1 MDFSFGNLLAIAIVL
16 IILIIYRQID
26 RNNRSLEKVKRFSDK
41 IKGELA
47 GTVEEKTAEMKNLA
61 IELQVNMKAGK
72 EILKRVREVEDGLQE
87 RAQGIDEIRKKIT
100 GYDHALEELVGM
112 TARVD
117 ENLKRIH
124 TESLFV
130 DKVGK
135 RITTA
140 SQRVQ
145 KIEQDVGRLEEK
157 FRQENQKGIQALRNE
172 ISRDTQQRVRGIAQ
186 TVAASESK
194 IKDFSVYVTRL
205 EARGEEMQSEI
216 LDSLQKSFERLE
228 LDAKAKHSGLLNQFV
243 TSLNKL
249 LGEADARGKALKKSY
264 SEALASFEKRLV
276 QTVKKGEALEGK
288 VFENLKALIANNTEE
303 IEGQLENM
311 HKQVDG
317 MTAFR
322 QQLDNQI
329 GSLMKDS
336 ERVKEES
343 LQSLAKAAEQMQVT
357 ALQSVEEKL
366 EGYARDIEYKFQKL
380 ETANL
385 DIEAMEKN
393 LQDLIQKTSSKVR
406 DEFALFSDTFTE
418 ERNSERERIQG
429 EFAEL
434 QAGVKELEEGLS
446 ELKSKAYENVSS
458 RLQVFEEDF
467 FKDLRD
473 RNANLEDRIQ
483 EWQSEIE
490 GGMQEVAD
498 VQLSER
504 QGLEKR
510 FSEELKNE
518 LERTRQESFQELRQL
533 QAKVADFE
541 SSLLERVGGSE
552 EYLEGFRNSLT
563 TKLEQTRKQAQGL
576 LDKQLRELHDSVDA
590 TAQRLS
596 HEVEERLRAME
607 SSVNGK
613 KSELED
619 TIDTVKGEIASWQA
633 RVAQALK
640 EYELEFTEKY
650 TVLRQESDGQIS
662 KIREAFAQQREDLVA
677 ATNEERLQLKEE
689 LKSIGQRANE
699 LENKLNETSDSS
711 LDSLKRQ
718 VEAFQAELNQRSKDV
733 QVEMDNR
740 VRGLKQRLADL
751 KDKAENQQQ
760 SLFGKIDE
768 GYQLL
773 SISLG
778 DMDKRV
784 KSFAGQTKI
793 FERADELKMQ
803 METRIEEMKRDL
815 EKLQGMHKEVDDL
828 ESRVTGMKKTVEE
841 VGSKLVKL
849 LSERGRVEDMDSEF
863 KKLLNVSKELDHRLG
878 TVYSSQDTLQEIQAK
893 IRELENL
900 EKLTEGR
907 FERMEKKKSIIEATT
922 EGVDRSFQQLDELEG
937 DLKAFRKDL
946 EDISKHFEGLKEQF
960 EQISSGREKSD
971 YVVQKIQD
979 LDSIL
984 EDLETRMEKLEKARE
999 WLAKTETRFEHIGK
1013 QAQDQVRL
1021 MESILKADKKQSKLG
1036 EGAPP
1041 MDKRET
1047 VVKLAHLGW
1056 SPVEIARTTK
1066 LSRGEVELI
1075 LELAPN
1081 K

>member
-1 MDFSFGNLLAIAIVL
+1 MDFSFGNILSIAIVL
-16 IILIIYRQID
+16 VILIIYRQID

-41 IKGELA
+41 IKDELA
-47 GTVEEKTAEMKNLA
+47 SAVEDKTAEMKNLA

-72 EILKRVREVEDGLQE
+72 EVLKRVREVEDGLQE

-124 TESLFV
+124 NESLFV

-135 RITTA
+135 RITGA

-145 KIEQDVGRLEEK
+145 KIEQDIGRLEEK

-186 TVAASESK
+186 TVAATESK
-194 IKDFSVYVTRL
+194 VKDFSVYVTRL
-205 EARGEEMQSEI
+205 EARGEEMQSEV

-228 LDAKAKHSGLLNQFV
+228 LDAKAKHAGLLNQFV
-243 TSLNKL
+243 ASLNKL
-249 LGEADARGKALKKSY
+249 LGEADARGKALKKNY
-264 SEALASFEKRLV
+264 GEALVSFEKRLV
-276 QTVKKGEALEGK
+276 QAVKKGEALEGK
-288 VFENLKALIANNTEE
+288 VFENLKALINRNGEQ
-303 IEGQLENM
+303 IEGQLEKL

-317 MTAFR
+317 VAAFR
-322 QQLDNQI
+322 QQLDNQV
-329 GSLMKDS
+329 GSLMKES

-343 LQSLAKAAEQMQVT
+343 LQSLAKTAEQMQTT

-393 LQDLIQKTSSKVR
+393 LQELVQKTSSKVR
-406 DEFALFSDTFTE
+406 DEFAQFSDAFTE

-446 ELKSKAYENVSS
+446 ELKSNAYENVSS

-473 RNANLEDRIQ
+473 RNVNLEGKIQ
-483 EWQSEIE
+483 EWQSDIE
-490 GGMQEVAD
+490 GRIQEVAD
-498 VQLSER
+498 GQLSER
-504 QGLEKR
+504 QSLEKR

-596 HEVEERLRAME
+596 HEVEERLRSME

-650 TVLRQESDGQIS
+650 TVLRQESDSQIS
-662 KIREAFAQQREDLVA
+662 KIREAFAQQSEDLIA

-689 LKSIGQRANE
+689 LTTIGQRADA
-699 LENKLNETSDSS
+699 LEDKLNETSDSS
-711 LDSLKRQ
+711 LESFKRQ
-718 VEAFQAELNQRSKDV
+718 VEAFQAELNQRSKDI

-740 VRGLKQRLADL
+740 VRSLKQRLSDM
-751 KDKAENQQQ
+751 KDKTENQQQ

-778 DMDKRV
+778 DMEKRV
-784 KSFAGQTKI
+784 KSFTGQTKI
-793 FERADELKMQ
+793 FERADELKVQ

-863 KKLLNVSKELDHRLG
+863 KKLLNISKELDHRLG

-907 FERMEKKKSIIEATT
+907 FERLEKKKAIIEATT

-937 DLKAFRKDL
+937 DLKGVRKEL
-946 EDISKHFEGLKEQF
+946 EEISKHFEGLKVQF
-960 EQISSGREKSD
+960 EQISSGREKSE

-984 EDLETRMEKLEKARE
+984 EDLEARMEKLGTARE